1 MNLDDCRERDE
12 PIGSARP
19 GRGWPVWAKGLAS
32 FALAVHLVAV
42 LAGAFA
48 SPPASELE
56 VGLFR
61 GFLPYCQ
68 AIDQGFSYRYY
79 APNPSP
85 TPVIFAEISR
95 EGGEK
100 ETVRIPEMPGI
111 SPRLLHQ
118 RHINLAHALML
129 DHHAAREA
137 GATSFLARSMA
148 RYLLKERGG
157 DSVTFFLRQ
166 HMVPPREAVARAREQ
181 GRPIDFEDGAFYTAP
196 ERLATFGRGEV
207 GL

>member
-1 MNLDDCRERDE
+1 ML
-12 PIGSARP
+12 
-19 GRGWPVWAKGLAS
+19 V
-32 FALAVHLVAV
+32 VHLAAV

-56 VGLFR
+56 VRFFR
-61 GFLPYCQ
+61 GFMPYCQ

-85 TPVIFAEISR
+85 TPVIFAEIAR
-95 EGGEK
+95 EGGGK
-100 ETVRIPEMPGI
+100 ETVRIPEMPGR

-118 RHINLAHALML
+118 RYLNLANGLMR
-129 DHHAAREA
+129 DYRAAREA

-148 RYLLKERGG
+148 RYLLRERGG
-157 DSVTFFLRQ
+157 ESVTFFLRE
-166 HMVPPREAVARAREQ
+166 HMVPPRELVERERAA
-181 GRPIDFEDGAFYTAP
+181 GRKVDFEAEVFYTAP
-196 ERLATFGRGEV
+196 ERIATFSRSEV